1 MARAPTIELTSI
13 HVRAKAW
20 QRDLIDQAA
29 DRLCRSRSDFML
41 EASYREAQEVLRDQS
56 LATMGSGAFGKFQ
69 KLLDKPLPPNNE
81 LRKLLTMKAPWGK

>member
-1 MARAPTIELTSI
+1 MTDEPVGERVSI
-13 HVRAKAW
+13 HILAKAW

-41 EASYREAQEVLRDQS
+41 EASYREAQEVLLDQS